1 MTDVK
6 KNKIGRPRKFHTKEQ
21 KKEYLKLRSREY
33 YSSPEAKEK
42 QRLKMLIYQ
51 QKNKD
56 KINARRRRRR
66 MLVKLEKD
74 IRKIWISRGLLQ

>member
-42 QRLKMLIYQ
+42 QRLKNPMKKSLP
-51 QKNKD
+51 
-56 KINARRRRRR
+56 
-66 MLVKLEKD
+66 
-74 IRKIWISRGLLQ
+74 ISFF